1 MARGVGAFIFVSSL
15 VFAMTILGGVG
26 FYATLNIDV
35 DASGA
40 NQDVQN
46 AANQL
51 NGTSFGEN
59 RSPSILEGPLAV
71 VVPFID
77 FVLTL
82 WTVIANTSGVIQL
95 LYGLP
100 PLVAD
105 TIETVFRIALT
116 VTGLFAVRGI
126 LQ

>member
-1 MARGVGAFIFVSSL
+1 MARGVGAFIFVASL
-15 VFAMTILGGVG
+15 VFAMTILSGLG
-26 FYATLNIDV
+26 FYATMNVDV
-35 DASGA
+35 DNSGA

-71 VVPFID
+71 VVPFIN
-77 FVLTL
+77 FVQTL
-82 WTVIANTSGVIQL
+82 WTVITNTSGILQL
-95 LYGLP
+95 LFGLP
-100 PLVAD
+100 KIAGD